1 MEQLNL
7 PQTKLNIITEDDVTK
22 VFDPCRK
29 KYVKLTPEE
38 YVRQFFI
45 AYMVQHLNYP
55 LHMVA
60 TEKLVCINCLR
71 QRADIVAYDRNGMP
85 LLIVECKATNV
96 KITESVVQ
104 QALRY
109 NIKLNVRYVVVTN
122 GLTHYCAEIRDGKCI
137 FLSGIPV
144 WPYK

>member
-29 KYVKLTPEE
+29 KYVKLTHEE

-60 TEKLVCINCLR
+60 TEKLVCINGLR